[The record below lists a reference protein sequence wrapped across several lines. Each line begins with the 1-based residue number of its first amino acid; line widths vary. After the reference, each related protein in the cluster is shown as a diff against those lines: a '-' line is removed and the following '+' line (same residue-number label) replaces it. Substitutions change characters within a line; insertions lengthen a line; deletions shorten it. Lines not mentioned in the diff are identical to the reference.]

1 MLPIFLYSLLAAV
14 AVIVL
19 AALLPIRLSL
29 AVSGG
34 SDTRNCRIAFDCKA
48 LFFNG
53 WFGGGVSSTDSDMRM
68 IVLFRETT
76 LLSFSIAGIA
86 AFTGRK
92 LRERRQRKLD
102 RERAKKPSVKK
113 KRKPLKTYLSMAKA
127 GFGVIRWVLR
137 EFSGFVGFDRFSV
150 RVTLGLGRP
159 DITGWISAFLI
170 GLNGILPER
179 YEIVPSWDFTREVI
193 RGDVVLR
200 LTLKGYIL
208 WTRLVTRVPVTVYR
222 RRKEI
227 AHWLRTVRG
236 DTSFQEV

>member
-1 MLPIFLYSLLAAV
+1 MISILFYSLLCAFAV
-14 AVIVL
+14 LSL
-19 AALLPIRLSL
+19 AALLPVRLSL
-29 AVSGG
+29 SVSGG
-34 SDTRNCRIAFDCKA
+34 SDPVNGNIAFDCRA

-53 WFGGGVSSTDSDMRM
+53 WFGGGVSSTGGDVRVT
-68 IVLFRETT
+68 VLFRTTT

-92 LRERRQRKLD
+92 LRGRRQRKLD

-137 EFSGFVGFDRFSV
+137 EFSGFIGFDRFSV

-159 DITGWISAFLI
+159 DITGLISAFLI

-200 LTLKGYIL
+200 LTLKVYIL

-227 AHWLRTVRG
+227 VHWLRTVRG